1 MCFDTTASSTGYKAG
16 ACVLIEKKLQKNL
29 LYLACRHYVFEL
41 LIVAAFETTLGGSS
55 APEVKLFKSFK
66 DQWGIIDKNKFQT
79 ATSDAAAKDAM
90 AGVRDDILQL
100 ALSQLCVHQPR
111 ADYREFLELSII
123 FLDETPT
130 RGITFMT
137 PGAMHQARWMSK
149 VLYSIK
155 IWMFC
160 SQFHLT
166 AREEKE
172 LRDIAIFSMR
182 LYLRVWITA
191 PSAIDAPFNDLQL
204 MIDLLQLPQ
213 SILPSLLPHQR
224 NCLTTFG
231 IYLRRLIGFA
241 LFDTQVFSSTKR
253 QIVEAFNN
261 TKGKY
266 IPMKRPEVNM
276 QSLQSFETRTLVTS
290 SSMNLFHNLQLPTD
304 FLRTDPDTWETQEEF
319 LTAQRRLRS
328 LKVVNDSAERV
339 VALIQAFNKTLTQ
352 DEDQLQFV
360 LQVVSEHRRVFPSTN
375 KDGLAAKV
383 PQ

>member
-1 MCFDTTASSTGYKAG
+1 M
-16 ACVLIEKKLQKNL
+16 LIKKKLQKNL

-231 IYLRRLIGFA
+231 IYLR
-241 LFDTQVFSSTKR
+241 S
-253 QIVEAFNN
+253 
-261 TKGKY
+261 
-266 IPMKRPEVNM
+266 
-276 QSLQSFETRTLVTS
+276 
-290 SSMNLFHNLQLPTD
+290 
-304 FLRTDPDTWETQEEF
+304 
-319 LTAQRRLRS
+319 
-328 LKVVNDSAERV
+328 
-339 VALIQAFNKTLTQ
+339 
-352 DEDQLQFV
+352 
-360 LQVVSEHRRVFPSTN
+360 
-375 KDGLAAKV
+375 
-383 PQ
+383 